1 MLNGTPIFTTRM
13 MLRCYTAI
21 AMLTLI
27 AGCSKTTSSTAAT
40 AAPPTQVAARVN
52 RQELTVHEINTLLP
66 ALNLRSQENTEQAS
80 QKILE
85 QIINQTLAQQKALG
99 WQLDQNADVVRQ
111 LETTR
116 RGILAQAW
124 ADRVLQD
131 LMPPPESEQRRFYDT
146 HPEWFAQ
153 RNLYQLQDLWADIQP
168 EDQASWQT
176 WLKQNPN
183 YERVMAKL
191 KSQQIRYATTPILIG
206 SEHLSAAEQA
216 QLANA
221 SQGQRVQLERSPA
234 RNNGLQLW
242 WLIDAQSQPIRW
254 EQAQPLIEN
263 KLMQQQRQERLLQ
276 EINALRKQADIQ
288 YVGAFASANQRPQ
301 P

>member
-1 MLNGTPIFTTRM
+1 MLNETPLMRGY
-13 MLRCYTAI
+13 LAI
-21 AMLTLI
+21 ALFTLTT
-27 AGCSKTTSSTAAT
+27 ACSNNTSSTATT

-66 ALNLRSQENTEQAS
+66 TLNLRGHENTEQAS
-80 QKILE
+80 QTVLE

-153 RNLYQLQDLWADIQP
+153 RNLYQLQDLWADIKP
-168 EDQASWQT
+168 EEQASWQT

-183 YERVMAKL
+183 YERVIAKL

-221 SQGQRVQLERSPA
+221 SRGQRVQLARTPERTK
-234 RNNGLQLW
+234 GLQLW
-242 WLIDAQSQPIRW
+242 WLIDAQPQPIRW

-288 YVGAFASANQRPQ
+288 YVGAFASANQRPR